1 MFNMFDDDKG
11 GTIDVEEFMIMI
23 DSLGMEMSEEQVREM
38 MFKVRHS
45 NCSVCVV
52 GVWCSVCGETLFGS
66 TLALVAYSIHHGS
79 LALSVLVVLKAPSH
93 SIYCVWLHHAQLIAY
108 GCVWLQGYPG
118 AEELDFAMF
127 VELVASARTTTGGGG
142 VLNRI
147 SELQESFTMFDEDG
161 SGALDAEEIQVHNSD
176 C

>member
-1 MFNMFDDDKG
+1 M
-11 GTIDVEEFMIMI
+11 
-23 DSLGMEMSEEQVREM
+23 
-38 MFKVRHS
+38 
-45 NCSVCVV
+45 
-52 GVWCSVCGETLFGS
+52 
-66 TLALVAYSIHHGS
+66 AYSIHHDS
-79 LALSVLVVLKAPSH
+79 LALNVLLVLKAPSH
-93 SIYCVWLHHAQLIAY
+93 SI

-176 C
+176 CWVDRE